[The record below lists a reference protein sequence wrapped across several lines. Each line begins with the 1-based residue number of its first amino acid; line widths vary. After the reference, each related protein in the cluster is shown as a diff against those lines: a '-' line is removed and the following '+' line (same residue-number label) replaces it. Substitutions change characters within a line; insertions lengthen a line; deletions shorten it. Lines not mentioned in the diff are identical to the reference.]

1 MGRRFKALH
10 LFHSVQ
16 TDNFRCKLPNVG
28 AVVKD
33 PYMVLRQKEQDIARV
48 EKEIQALLAVIPLLT
63 DSVPFWAEHKI
74 EAKAPQPS
82 PSDNG
87 LGAASPSKSAQ
98 T

>member
-1 MGRRFKALH
+1 M
-10 LFHSVQ
+10 
-16 TDNFRCKLPNVG
+16 
-28 AVVKD
+28 KD

-48 EKEIQALLAVIPLLT
+48 EREIQALLAVIPLLT